1 VEGVAM
7 RFLTIFCN
15 IIVALNFCEI
25 AAASDQ
31 PRIQEMFLNKS
42 SPQKIYLV
50 PGLASSIKMPCEI
63 DEVVTP
69 TNGIMKHLSER
80 NRSRFSLE
88 VAAGSRSANFI
99 VHCVSSTY
107 VFDIVVN
114 QKIHNDYIE
123 VIGDYGKPRLTQTP
137 PRMEKQ
143 LLQFSRDIKSD
154 SNVVIGTNGK
164 GESVTL
170 KTWSNDSTVDY
181 SQIPR
186 TKIYDSKTGASDAH

>member
-1 VEGVAM
+1 M
-7 RFLTIFCN
+7 RALIIICN
-15 IIVALNFCEI
+15 IMFAFKFSQN
-25 AAASDQ
+25 AMASDH
-31 PRIQEMFLNKS
+31 PRIQEIFLNKS
-42 SPQKIYLV
+42 TPQKIFLV

-88 VAAGSRSANFI
+88 VASGSRSTNFI

-114 QKIHNDYIE
+114 RGIHNDYIE

-137 PRMEKQ
+137 PRLEKP
-143 LLQFSRDIKSD
+143 LLSFIKDESPQSPQVVGIKS
-154 SNVVIGTNGK
+154 NGEK
-164 GESVTL
+164 YILSDWKDEESA
-170 KTWSNDSTVDY
+170 VDY
-181 SQIPR
+181 SKVQR
-186 TKIYDSKTGASDAH
+186 LKIYDSKEGPLDAP